1 MKSSFIIKTKDGE
14 IRTSLE
20 LDDSRT
26 ILDAME
32 LIRSGSEPRLSYR
45 HSCHHGSCGTCGA
58 LVNGKPVLMCL
69 TRIDSLGGEEILV
82 EPLSKMLVLDGIAV
96 HPGPLFERLPETD
109 YLRYD
114 ELPGS
119 TIPKAGSSI
128 LEKCI
133 ECGICVEACPV
144 QKPFIGPASL
154 ASIETEL
161 QKHPSMTPQMLEL
174 AGSAD
179 GASACERA
187 FECSRA
193 CPQGVA
199 PGKKITALLKRL
211 KEVGPSL

>member
-1 MKSSFIIKTKDGE
+1 MKARFIIKTKRGE
-14 IRTSLE
+14 IRTSVE
-20 LDDSRT
+20 LDGSRT
-26 ILDAME
+26 VLDTME
-32 LIRSGSEPRLSYR
+32 LIRSDSEPGLSYR

-69 TRIDSLGGEEILV
+69 TKVDSLGEAEILV
-82 EPLSKMLVLDGIAV
+82 EPLSKMLILDGIAV
-96 HPGPLFERLPETD
+96 HPGPLFEGLPETD
-109 YLRYD
+109 YLRYGEPSD
-114 ELPGS
+114 PTMPEA
-119 TIPKAGSSI
+119 KSSI

-161 QKHPSMTPQMLEL
+161 QKHPSRLTEMLEV

-179 GASACERA
+179 GATACERA
-187 FECSRA
+187 FECSRS

-199 PGKKITALLKRL
+199 PGRKITELLKRL
-211 KEVGPSL
+211 QWADPSL